1 MSDLTG
7 RDDYTGLHWL

>member
-7 RDDYTGLHWL
+7 RDD

>member
-7 RDDYTGLHWL
+7 RDDYTGPHWL

>member
-7 RDDYTGLHWL
+7 NIEHT